1 MCLGHQL
8 ITIIHPFSS
17 HALSSADGD
26 DTGRKEQCGQQLCCE
41 LHKRGLKGKPAQNP
55 MFTVCFVK
63 ENLYFIAHPIHL
75 AESIFFLCDNSKIIQ
90 FLDSSNLKSKAL
102 KTT

>member
-26 DTGRKEQCGQQLCCE
+26 DTGRKEQCGQQLCRE
-41 LHKRGLKGKPAQNP
+41 LQKRGIKLLLKGKPAQNP
-55 MFTVCFVK
+55 KLTICFVN
-63 ENLYFIAHPIHL
+63 EH
-75 AESIFFLCDNSKIIQ
+75 
-90 FLDSSNLKSKAL
+90 
-102 KTT
+102 